1 MASRN
6 RCTLFAEDRGHE
18 ELLRAVIERLAT
30 ENGLDLEVRVG
41 SARGGHGHALREL
54 KLFQSVLLGS
64 LSGIPLPDLIVIGI
78 DSNCQSL
85 AAMRQSIQN
94 ILDQR
99 LRDRTVIACPEPHVE
114 RWYLADPVAF
124 SEAVGPAPTL
134 GKTKCVKDRYKAIL
148 ARAVSDAGHISPQGG
163 LEFAREIVAR
173 MDWYRAGKSAGSLKM
188 FLDDLRASL
197 KRL

>member
-1 MASRN
+1 MASRS
-6 RCTLFAEDRGHE
+6 RIAVFAEDRGHE
-18 ELLRAVIERLAT
+18 EFLRAVIERLAK
-30 ENGLDLEVRVG
+30 EIGLDPEVRIR
-41 SARGGHGHALREL
+41 SAQGGHGRALREL
-54 KLFQSVLLGS
+54 KLFQSALRGS
-64 LSGIPLPDLIVIGI
+64 SGIPLPDLIVIGI
-78 DSNCQSL
+78 DSNCQSH
-85 AAMRQSIQN
+85 AAMRQSIRN
-94 ILDQR
+94 LLDQR
-99 LRDRTVIACPEPHVE
+99 WMDRTVIACPEPHVE
-114 RWYLADPVAF
+114 RWYLADLVAF

-148 ARAVSDAGHISPQGG
+148 ARAVSDAGHVSPQGG